1 MMFVALRRAVAAA
14 PSSLLLGSWR
24 GVKGKV
30 LRKGMWDGWPKYS
43 PDGWPYARWMKNWKG
58 GYIPKQKYKRMQ
70 GLDKGARSRGLEEN
84 SCASLLTASALSLAG
99 YNRQQA
105 MHQKITAAPEFT
117 SSTTSPVEFKGG
129 INRPTKL

>member
-1 MMFVALRRAVAAA
+1 MFVALRRAVAAA

-84 SCASLLTASALSLAG
+84 SCASLLTASALSLS
-99 YNRQQA
+99 QDT
-105 MHQKITAAPEFT
+105 TA
-117 SSTTSPVEFKGG
+117 SK
-129 INRPTKL
+129 RCTKK